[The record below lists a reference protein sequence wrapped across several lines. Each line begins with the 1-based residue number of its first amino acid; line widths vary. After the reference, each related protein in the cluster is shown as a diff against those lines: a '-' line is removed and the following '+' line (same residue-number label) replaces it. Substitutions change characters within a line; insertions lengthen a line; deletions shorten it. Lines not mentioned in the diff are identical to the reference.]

1 MKTWGKDITGIK
13 IPDTAI
19 DFYRTETNI
28 ENDNDFLDKLHGKE
42 VKEVISVPFSPGNQ
56 FTKYREWS
64 TKPELP
70 RLKVELNW
78 KSCDKKK
85 KDCKIS
91 KSDNLSCKTHTAEG
105 KEKKQEFE
113 TCCKDIKK
121 KLNSLQKE
129 SEKFLEF
136 EKFEEKKQKSWDNIC
151 GTVSVKREEKVKETL
166 RRRKSIPVSLVGAT
180 FSDNINRGEL
190 EPRSENK
197 MEVKGYLS
205 KYLDLQRTRG
215 KTFTKVKVAPEKK
228 NDEVKIKLRS
238 SCSDSAFMEVT
249 IPPVLKVGKRRSLS
263 PRKTPQTGGSLSN
276 VSEATNSKSDVKMEN
291 DIMKNPP
298 ERELHIVEAWPE
310 VGAENSK
317 IETKVSKLSTPKR
330 NPTPEH
336 KDFTPE
342 SSKMKKKQKENISAT
357 KNKATSDF
365 KLTRANQQ
373 KMTEFLQE
381 TKEEFHILSSRAK
394 SNPGFCEN
402 KTNVQEDFNLSTP
415 AIKYSTK
422 VNSASSYDDW
432 LCTPNSSYYDRCE
445 SDMSI
450 HLNGE
455 ETPLHIGRNISSVC
469 KAEDATPTISTSANL
484 FQENPKIEEL
494 HGDNKSED
502 KGIGETQ
509 NISYFDPHT
518 LGICDDT
525 VGERSKSVEKRD
537 GPCLETNRE
546 ITTLG
551 QCEITTTVASF
562 EKNNEVLEIDC
573 NSGVSE
579 TMGSIGSEN
588 EDSKVEVGEDKRCF
602 QVPDV
607 VKVRGVESE
616 DASEHS
622 YTACDD
628 VFVKYEAKY
637 NKDDDYKCE
646 SGGDGCYVTVGDNH
660 NAMDSNDLEVT
671 AEDDESLVIRESDD
685 ERKSPGSLKP
695 QTIQSLSSEQ
705 EKTSVKAGAEESGNN
720 NKGFIS
726 VGGEVDNTASVEDSL
741 SKVILEEGETV
752 KEEIKAGKPDFNEIT
767 GAGASGL
774 SLKAEV
780 GKTEDRVEKAKS
792 PNHGMTSQR
801 NATIR
806 SNNLLNTVYEHSME
820 TLHCVSI
827 PNQVPGTPKAV
838 RSNAKK
844 KQNNQQQNKR
854 EVLVDIKPSSSDI
867 GKEKLK
873 YLHLNFDK
881 TYKVRLLRKESNIG
895 NKVHRE
901 RKERE
906 LTVGAPRVIT
916 LTSQHKNMETRPNS
930 QESSK
935 SGMFN
940 FPRPRRNSIIEF
952 LQRRLGSAGI
962 KESKK
967 KPLPPI
973 QTTSKVCETRDNTP
987 ERVKGE
993 NKVEE
998 TLKVFPEKV
1007 HLRCRYSRESTPV
1020 SPQCYVHEN
1029 FNDKPTK
1036 RFEQR
1041 MNLVAHKRMSPIAN
1055 KETYNILDKTPLKKK
1070 IEELRALRSIKS
1082 KPNSML
1088 AVLNMAGDMLTQ
1100 ENVDQGISEEK
1111 TYKKSVPG
1119 IAKLRQKM
1127 LPDISKPSKVSPN
1140 HPQATCK
1147 CTHTNEQS
1155 TSFTERDAT
1164 NIENTTFRP
1173 LTRLQQLRSETPL
1186 YPSVMRELGSQQ
1198 VIEWSDKL
1206 GNVFHV
1212 TTEDGKYGK
1221 ISSTK
1226 DMKPLRSLVEQTT
1239 SKRVDRN
1246 SERGPDVIKDRRTLA
1261 QKAWGGLDS
1270 NKEDK
1275 KIQTTV
1281 PNSPHRKPTKK
1292 KRRSRPEGRGQV
1304 FVVYTN
1310 GDGKR
1315 VSFKC

>member
-1 MKTWGKDITGIK
+1 
-13 IPDTAI
+13 
-19 DFYRTETNI
+19 
-28 ENDNDFLDKLHGKE
+28 
-42 VKEVISVPFSPGNQ
+42 
-56 FTKYREWS
+56 
-64 TKPELP
+64 
-70 RLKVELNW
+70 
-78 KSCDKKK
+78 
-85 KDCKIS
+85 
-91 KSDNLSCKTHTAEG
+91 
-105 KEKKQEFE
+105 
-113 TCCKDIKK
+113 
-121 KLNSLQKE
+121 
-129 SEKFLEF
+129 
-136 EKFEEKKQKSWDNIC
+136 
-151 GTVSVKREEKVKETL
+151 
-166 RRRKSIPVSLVGAT
+166 
-180 FSDNINRGEL
+180 
-190 EPRSENK
+190 
-197 MEVKGYLS
+197 
-205 KYLDLQRTRG
+205 
-215 KTFTKVKVAPEKK
+215 
-228 NDEVKIKLRS
+228 
-238 SCSDSAFMEVT
+238 
-249 IPPVLKVGKRRSLS
+249 
-263 PRKTPQTGGSLSN
+263 
-276 VSEATNSKSDVKMEN
+276 
-291 DIMKNPP
+291 
-298 ERELHIVEAWPE
+298 
-310 VGAENSK
+310 
-317 IETKVSKLSTPKR
+317 
-330 NPTPEH
+330 
-336 KDFTPE
+336 
-342 SSKMKKKQKENISAT
+342 
-357 KNKATSDF
+357 
-365 KLTRANQQ
+365 
-373 KMTEFLQE
+373 MTEFLQE
-381 TKEEFHILSSRAK
+381 TKEEFNILSSRAK
-394 SNPGFCEN
+394 SNPGFCGN
-402 KTNVQEDFNLSTP
+402 KTNLQEDFSLSTP
-415 AIKYSTK
+415 AIKYNTK
-422 VNSASSYDDW
+422 VQDMSGYDDW
-432 LCTPNSSYYDRCE
+432 LCTPNSSSYDGCE
-445 SDMSI
+445 SEMSI

-455 ETPLHIGRNISSVC
+455 ETPLRIGRNTSSVC
-469 KAEDATPTISTSANL
+469 KTEDVTPTISTGANL
-484 FQENPKIEEL
+484 FQENPKIEDL
-494 HGDNKSED
+494 HGNNKSE
-502 KGIGETQ
+502 KKPIKESQ
-509 NISYFDPHT
+509 NISCFDPNK
-518 LGICDDT
+518 LAVCNDT
-525 VGERSKSVEKRD
+525 VGERTKSVEKGD
-537 GPCLETNRE
+537 DPCLETNRE

-551 QCEITTTVASF
+551 QRETTTTVASF
-562 EKNNEVLEIDC
+562 EKNNKVLEIDC

-579 TMGSIGSEN
+579 TIGSIGSEN
-588 EDSKVEVGEDKRCF
+588 EDSKVEVGKDKRCF
-602 QVPDV
+602 QVPDA
-607 VKVRGVESE
+607 VKVRGVESG
-616 DASEHS
+616 DAYEHS

-637 NKDDDYKCE
+637 NKDDDYKGE
-646 SGGDGCYVTVGDNH
+646 GWLSGGDGCYVTVEDNH
-660 NAMDSNDLEVT
+660 NSMDSNDLEVT
-671 AEDDESLVIRESDD
+671 AEDDKSLVMRESED
-685 ERKSPGSLKP
+685 ERKSPGSSKP
-695 QTIQSLSSEQ
+695 QTVQSLSSEQ
-705 EKTSVKAGAEESGNN
+705 EKTIVKSGAEKSGNN
-720 NKGFIS
+720 NKDFIS
-726 VGGEVDNTASVEDSL
+726 VGGEVDNTESVGDSEL
-741 SKVILEEGETV
+741 FKVILKEGEIV
-752 KEEIKAGKPDFNEIT
+752 KEEINESNPDFNEIT
-767 GAGASGL
+767 CAGASGL
-774 SLKAEV
+774 SLKGKV
-780 GKTEDRVEKAKS
+780 CKTEDRVENARS

-801 NATIR
+801 NKTATIR

-854 EVLVDIKPSSSDI
+854 EVLVDIKPSSFDI
-867 GKEKLK
+867 GKESKLK

-916 LTSQHKNMETRPNS
+916 LTSQNKNMETRPNS

-973 QTTSKVCETRDNTP
+973 QTTSKVCETRHNTP

-1111 TYKKSVPG
+1111 TYKKTVPG
-1119 IAKLRQKM
+1119 IAKLKQKM
-1127 LPDISKPSKVSPN
+1127 LPEIAKPSKVSPN
-1140 HPQATCK
+1140 HPQTCK

-1164 NIENTTFRP
+1164 NIEKTTFRP

-1186 YPSVMRELGSQQ
+1186 YPSIMRELGSQQ

-1239 SKRVDRN
+1239 SKKVDRS
-1246 SERGPDVIKDRRTLA
+1246 SERGSDIIKDRRTLA
-1261 QKAWGGLDS
+1261 QKAWGSLDS
-1270 NKEDK
+1270 KKEDK
-1275 KIQTTV
+1275 NIQTTV

-1292 KRRSRPEGRGQV
+1292 KRKSRPEGRGQV

-1310 GDGKR
+1310 GDGKH